1 MLDQDLYVSMEP
13 ISGFWFWEPKTI
25 VFWLYSAGSCD
36 SLAKLKKQRNRY
48 IIFLVEWVIIKV
60 I

>member
-1 MLDQDLYVSMEP
+1 MIMLDQDQYVSMEP

-36 SLAKLKKQRNRY
+36 SLAKLKKTTKSVYN
-48 IIFLVEWVIIKV
+48 IFS
-60 I
+60 

>member
-36 SLAKLKKQRNRY
+36 SLAKLKKTTKSVYN
-48 IIFLVEWVIIKV
+48 IFS
-60 I
+60 